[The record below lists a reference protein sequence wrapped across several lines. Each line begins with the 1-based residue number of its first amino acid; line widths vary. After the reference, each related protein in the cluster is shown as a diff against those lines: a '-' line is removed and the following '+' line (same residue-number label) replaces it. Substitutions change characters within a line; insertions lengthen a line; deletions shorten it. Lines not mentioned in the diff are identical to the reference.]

1 MPRGV
6 KTRANNT
13 WTESRYF
20 SFIRSALS
28 QAWSRYPVKHQFLK
42 SRQKPYSGSDKRT
55 KFEYDCEECK
65 QTFKGKDV
73 QVDHIKPAGS
83 LLKYEDLPSFV
94 ENLFCEV
101 DNLQL
106 LCKECHKKKTAEER
120 KNARLAK
127 KN

>member
-1 MPRGV
+1 MRCN

-13 WTESRYF
+13 WTASRYF
-20 SFIRSALS
+20 SFIRSALRP
-28 QAWSRYPVKHQFLK
+28 AWSRYPVKHQFLK

-55 KFEYDCEECK
+55 KFEYYCKECK

-73 QVDHIKPAGS
+73 PVDDINPAGS
-83 LLKYEDLPSFV
+83 LLKDEDLPRFV
-94 ENLFCEV
+94 ANLFCEV

-106 LCKECHKKKTAEER
+106 LCKECHKKKTAEES